1 MKINNKGVSL
11 VELIVT
17 IAILG
22 VVTVAVQSFILTS
35 AKINSKVTSNVKL
48 QYESQLVMANVQ
60 KQLANTGEAVFC
72 DEDTLLMVT
81 EADGGNNTVSIF
93 FLDNNNTFY
102 YGEDDSISN
111 LNTASVNVYKLA
123 EYVTDFDVT
132 LISDAEDKVTQANI
146 TLKIERNGKEYIGTQ
161 SVALRNKPIKI
172 GSCNVNIMYEKNNH

>member
-93 FLDNNNTFY
+93 FLDNN
-102 YGEDDSISN
+102 
-111 LNTASVNVYKLA
+111 
-123 EYVTDFDVT
+123 
-132 LISDAEDKVTQANI
+132 
-146 TLKIERNGKEYIGTQ
+146 
-161 SVALRNKPIKI
+161 
-172 GSCNVNIMYEKNNH
+172 